1 MIYHRLEI
9 NVKDS
14 MLSFCEDIELDL
26 FFLVKKWD
34 IFSEPFPGFLTC
46 TFYGPL
52 MDEQA
57 AVGKE

>member
-1 MIYHRLEI
+1 MIYHHLEI

-52 MDEQA
+52 MGEQT